1 MHWRKHKQLTLW
13 ALTMVTYN
21 DIKKA
26 HQRISDHIHNTP
38 VLTSDSLDNELGSN
52 LFFKCENFQKT
63 GSFKIRGATN
73 SILQLNEAEIKNG
86 IITTSSGNHGAA
98 VAFIA
103 DKIGTSSKIIM
114 PNNTPKN
121 KIENVQRYGGDIF
134 YCEPNIKSREDTLEK
149 MIQKSGGSIIHPYND
164 EKIIAG
170 QGTAAKEL
178 IEKVPDLDAI
188 ICPVSG
194 GGLLSGTLLAAK
206 NLKPGIKVFGAE
218 PENADDTYRSILNNK
233 IMSNETTDT
242 IADGLRAQV
251 GTVTFPII
259 KENVDKILL
268 VSEEMIISSMY
279 MIWQRLKIIIEP
291 SCSIVLAALML
302 NSNKFLNK
310 KVGLILTG
318 GNYDLKQIPW

>member
-1 MHWRKHKQLTLW
+1 
-13 ALTMVTYN
+13 MVTYN
-21 DIKKA
+21 DIEKA

-38 VLTSDSLDNELGSN
+38 ILTSDSLDNELGSN

-73 SILQLNEAEIKNG
+73 SILQLNDTEIKNG

-121 KIENVQRYGGDIF
+121 KIENVQRYGGEIF

-178 IEKVPDLDAI
+178 IEKVPDLDVI

-206 NLKPGIKVFGAE
+206 NLKPDIKVFGAE
-218 PENADDTYRSILNNK
+218 PENADDTYRSILKNK

-291 SCSIVLAALML
+291 SCSIVLAALIL
-302 NSNKFLNK
+302 NSNIFLNK

>member
-1 MHWRKHKQLTLW
+1 
-13 ALTMVTYN
+13 MVTYN
-21 DIKKA
+21 DIEKA

-38 VLTSDSLDNELGSN
+38 ILTSKSLDNELGSN

-73 SILQLNEAEIKNG
+73 SILQLNDTEIKNG

-114 PNNTPKN
+114 PNNTPRN
-121 KIENVQRYGGDIF
+121 KIENVQRYGGEIF

-149 MIQKSGGSIIHPYND
+149 MVQKSGGSIIHPYND

-233 IMSNETTDT
+233 IMSNKTTDT

-291 SCSIVLAALML
+291 SCSIVLAALIL
-302 NSNKFLNK
+302 NSKKFLNK

-318 GNYDLKQIPW
+318 GNHDLKQIPW

>member
-1 MHWRKHKQLTLW
+1 
-13 ALTMVTYN
+13 MVTYN
-21 DIKKA
+21 DIEKA
-26 HQRISDHIHNTP
+26 HQRISEYIHNTP
-38 VLTSDSLDNELGSN
+38 ILTSDSLDNELGSN

-73 SILQLNEAEIKNG
+73 SILQLNDTEIKNG

-121 KIENVQRYGGDIF
+121 KIENVQRYGGEIF

-206 NLKPGIKVFGAE
+206 NLNPGIKVFGAE

>member
-1 MHWRKHKQLTLW
+1 
-13 ALTMVTYN
+13 MVTYN
-21 DIKKA
+21 DIEKA
-26 HQRISDHIHNTP
+26 HQRISDHIHNTTI
-38 VLTSDSLDNELGSN
+38 LTSDSLNNELGSN

-63 GSFKIRGATN
+63 GSFKIRGAAN
-73 SILQLNEAEIKNG
+73 SILQLNDKEIKNG

-103 DKIGTSSKIIM
+103 NKIGASSKIIM

-121 KIENVQRYGGDIF
+121 KIENVERYGGEIF
-134 YCEPNIKSREDTLEK
+134 YCEPNIKSREYTLEK
-149 MIQKSGGSIIHPYND
+149 MVQKSGGSIIHPYND

-206 NLKPGIKVFGAE
+206 NLKPDIKVFGAE
-218 PENADDTYRSILNNK
+218 PENADDTYRSVLKNK
-233 IMSNETTDT
+233 IMSNKTTDT

-251 GTVTFPII
+251 GTITFPII

-279 MIWQRLKIIIEP
+279 MIWQRLKIIVEP
-291 SCSIVLAALML
+291 SCSIVLAALMI
-302 NSNKFLNK
+302 NSKRFLNK
-310 KVGLILTG
+310 RVGLILTG
-318 GNYDLKQIPW
+318 GNFDLKQIPW

>member
-1 MHWRKHKQLTLW
+1 
-13 ALTMVTYN
+13 MVTYN
-21 DIKKA
+21 DIEKA
-26 HQRISDHIHNTP
+26 HQRISEHIHNTP
-38 VLTSDSLDNELGSN
+38 ILTSDSLDNELGSN

-73 SILQLNEAEIKNG
+73 SILQLNDTEIKNG

-121 KIENVQRYGGDIF
+121 KIENVERYGGEIF

>member
-1 MHWRKHKQLTLW
+1 
-13 ALTMVTYN
+13 MVTYN
-21 DIKKA
+21 DIEKA

-38 VLTSDSLDNELGSN
+38 ILTSDSLDNELGSN

-73 SILQLNEAEIKNG
+73 SILQLNDTEIKNG

-103 DKIGTSSKIIM
+103 DKIGASSKIIM
-114 PNNTPKN
+114 PNNTPRN
-121 KIENVQRYGGDIF
+121 KIENVQRYGGEIF

-149 MIQKSGGSIIHPYND
+149 MIQKSGGTIIHPYND

-194 GGLLSGTLLAAK
+194 GGLLSGTLLTAK

-279 MIWQRLKIIIEP
+279 VIWQRLKIIIEP

-302 NSNKFLNK
+302 NSKRFLNK

>member
-1 MHWRKHKQLTLW
+1 
-13 ALTMVTYN
+13 MVTYN
-21 DIKKA
+21 DIEKA
-26 HQRISDHIHNTP
+26 HQRISKHIHNTP
-38 VLTSDSLDNELGSN
+38 ILTSDSLDNELGSN

-73 SILQLNEAEIKNG
+73 SILQLNDTEIKNG

-121 KIENVQRYGGDIF
+121 KIENVQRYGGEIF

-302 NSNKFLNK
+302 NSNNFLNK

>member
-1 MHWRKHKQLTLW
+1 
-13 ALTMVTYN
+13 MVTYN
-21 DIKKA
+21 DIEKA
-26 HQRISDHIHNTP
+26 HQRISEHIHNTP
-38 VLTSDSLDNELGSN
+38 ILTSDSLDNELGSN

-73 SILQLNEAEIKNG
+73 SILQLNDTEIKNG

-121 KIENVQRYGGDIF
+121 KIENVQRYGGEIF

-206 NLKPGIKVFGAE
+206 NLKPSIKVFGAE

>member
-1 MHWRKHKQLTLW
+1 
-13 ALTMVTYN
+13 MVTYN
-21 DIKKA
+21 DIEKA
-26 HQRISDHIHNTP
+26 HQRISEHIHNTP
-38 VLTSDSLDNELGSN
+38 ILTSNSLDNELRSS

-73 SILQLNEAEIKNG
+73 SILQLNDTEIKNG

-121 KIENVQRYGGDIF
+121 KIENVQRYGGEIF

>member
-1 MHWRKHKQLTLW
+1 
-13 ALTMVTYN
+13 MVTYN
-21 DIKKA
+21 DIEKA

-38 VLTSDSLDNELGSN
+38 ILTSDSLDNELGSN

-73 SILQLNEAEIKNG
+73 SILQLNDTEIKNG

-121 KIENVQRYGGDIF
+121 KIENVQRYGGEIF
-134 YCEPNIKSREDTLEK
+134 YCEPNIKSREDTLKK

>member
-1 MHWRKHKQLTLW
+1 
-13 ALTMVTYN
+13 MVTYN
-21 DIKKA
+21 DIEKA
-26 HQRISDHIHNTP
+26 HKRISEHIHNTP
-38 VLTSDSLDNELGSN
+38 ILTSNSLDNELRSN

-73 SILQLNEAEIKNG
+73 SILQLNDKEIKNG

-121 KIENVQRYGGDIF
+121 KIENVQRYGGEIF

-178 IEKVPDLDAI
+178 IEKMPDLDAI

-291 SCSIVLAALML
+291 SCSIALAALML
-302 NSNKFLNK
+302 NSNEFLNK

>member
-1 MHWRKHKQLTLW
+1 
-13 ALTMVTYN
+13 MVTYN
-21 DIKKA
+21 DIEKA

-38 VLTSDSLDNELGSN
+38 ILTSKSLDNELGSN

-73 SILQLNEAEIKNG
+73 SILQLKNTEIKNG

-121 KIENVQRYGGDIF
+121 KIENVQRYGGEIF

-149 MIQKSGGSIIHPYND
+149 MVQKSGGSIIHPYND

-178 IEKVPDLDAI
+178 IEKVPNLDAI

-233 IMSNETTDT
+233 IMSNKTTDT

-302 NSNKFLNK
+302 NSNRFLNK

>member
-1 MHWRKHKQLTLW
+1 
-13 ALTMVTYN
+13 MVTYN
-21 DIKKA
+21 DIEKA

-38 VLTSDSLDNELGSN
+38 ILTSDSLDNELGSN

-73 SILQLNEAEIKNG
+73 SILQLNDTEIKNG

-121 KIENVQRYGGDIF
+121 KIENVQRYGGEIF
-134 YCEPNIKSREDTLEK
+134 YCESNIKSREDTLEK

>member
-1 MHWRKHKQLTLW
+1 
-13 ALTMVTYN
+13 MVTYN
-21 DIKKA
+21 DIEKA

-38 VLTSDSLDNELGSN
+38 ILTSDSLDNELGSN

-73 SILQLNEAEIKNG
+73 SILQLNDTEIKNG

-121 KIENVQRYGGDIF
+121 KIENVQRYGGEIF

-302 NSNKFLNK
+302 NSNKFQNK

>member
-1 MHWRKHKQLTLW
+1 
-13 ALTMVTYN
+13 MVTYN
-21 DIKKA
+21 DIEKA

-38 VLTSDSLDNELGSN
+38 ILTSDSLDNELGSN

-73 SILQLNEAEIKNG
+73 SILQLNDTEIKNG

-121 KIENVQRYGGDIF
+121 KIENVQRYGGEIF

-206 NLKPGIKVFGAE
+206 NLNPGIKVFGAE

-268 VSEEMIISSMY
+268 VSEEKIVSSMY

>member
-1 MHWRKHKQLTLW
+1 
-13 ALTMVTYN
+13 MVTYN
-21 DIKKA
+21 DIEKA

-38 VLTSDSLDNELGSN
+38 ILTSDSLDNELGSN

-73 SILQLNEAEIKNG
+73 SILQLNDTEIKNG

-121 KIENVQRYGGDIF
+121 KIENVQRYGGEIF

-268 VSEEMIISSMY
+268 VAEEMIISSMY

-302 NSNKFLNK
+302 NSNRFLNK

>member
-1 MHWRKHKQLTLW
+1 
-13 ALTMVTYN
+13 MVTYN
-21 DIKKA
+21 DIEKA

-38 VLTSDSLDNELGSN
+38 ILTSESLDNELGSN

-73 SILQLNEAEIKNG
+73 SILQLNDTEIKNG

-103 DKIGTSSKIIM
+103 NKIGTSSKIIM

-121 KIENVQRYGGDIF
+121 KIENVQRYGGEIF
-134 YCEPNIKSREDTLEK
+134 YCEPNIKSREDTLER

-302 NSNKFLNK
+302 NSNRFLNK

>member
-1 MHWRKHKQLTLW
+1 
-13 ALTMVTYN
+13 MVTYN
-21 DIKKA
+21 DIEKA

-38 VLTSDSLDNELGSN
+38 ILTSDSLDNELGSN

-73 SILQLNEAEIKNG
+73 SILQLNDTEIKNG

-121 KIENVQRYGGDIF
+121 KIENVQRYGGEIF

-268 VSEEMIISSMY
+268 VSEEMIISSMH

>member
-1 MHWRKHKQLTLW
+1 
-13 ALTMVTYN
+13 MVTYN
-21 DIKKA
+21 DIEKA

-38 VLTSDSLDNELGSN
+38 ILTSKSLDNELGSN

-73 SILQLNEAEIKNG
+73 SILQLRHTEIKNG

-103 DKIGTSSKIIM
+103 NKIGASSKIIM
-114 PNNTPKN
+114 PNNTPRN
-121 KIENVQRYGGDIF
+121 KIENVQRYGGEIF
-134 YCEPNIKSREDTLEK
+134 YCEPNIKSREDTLKK
-149 MIQKSGGSIIHPYND
+149 MVQKSGGSIIHPYND

-302 NSNKFLNK
+302 NSNRFLNK

>member
-1 MHWRKHKQLTLW
+1 
-13 ALTMVTYN
+13 MVTYN
-21 DIKKA
+21 DIEKA

-38 VLTSDSLDNELGSN
+38 ILTSDSLDNELGSN

-73 SILQLNEAEIKNG
+73 SILQLNDTEIKNG

-121 KIENVQRYGGDIF
+121 KIENVQRYGGEIF

-206 NLKPGIKVFGAE
+206 NLKPSIKVFGAE
-218 PENADDTYRSILNNK
+218 PKNADDTYRSILNNK

>member
-1 MHWRKHKQLTLW
+1 
-13 ALTMVTYN
+13 MVTYN
-21 DIKKA
+21 DIEKA
-26 HQRISDHIHNTP
+26 HQRISEHIHNTP
-38 VLTSDSLDNELGSN
+38 ILTSYSLDNELGSN

-73 SILQLNEAEIKNG
+73 SILQLNDTEIKNG

-121 KIENVQRYGGDIF
+121 KIENVQRYGGEIF

>member
-1 MHWRKHKQLTLW
+1 
-13 ALTMVTYN
+13 MVTYN
-21 DIKKA
+21 DIEKA

-38 VLTSDSLDNELGSN
+38 ILTSDSLDNELGSN

-73 SILQLNEAEIKNG
+73 SILQLNDTEIKNG

-121 KIENVQRYGGDIF
+121 KIENVERYGGEIF

-233 IMSNETTDT
+233 IMPNETTDT

>member
-1 MHWRKHKQLTLW
+1 
-13 ALTMVTYN
+13 MVTYN
-21 DIKKA
+21 DIEKA
-26 HQRISDHIHNTP
+26 HQRISEHIHNTP
-38 VLTSDSLDNELGSN
+38 ILTSDSLDNELGSN
-52 LFFKCENFQKT
+52 VFFKCENFQKT

-73 SILQLNEAEIKNG
+73 SILQLNDTEIKNG

-121 KIENVQRYGGDIF
+121 KIENVQRYGGEIF

-206 NLKPGIKVFGAE
+206 NLNPGIKVFGAE

>member
-1 MHWRKHKQLTLW
+1 
-13 ALTMVTYN
+13 MVTYN
-21 DIKKA
+21 DIEKA

-38 VLTSDSLDNELGSN
+38 ILTSDSLDNELGSN

-73 SILQLNEAEIKNG
+73 SILQLKDTEIKNG

-121 KIENVQRYGGDIF
+121 KIENVERYGGEIF

-149 MIQKSGGSIIHPYND
+149 MIQKSEGSIIHPYND

-194 GGLLSGTLLAAK
+194 GGLLSGTLLTAK

>member
-1 MHWRKHKQLTLW
+1 
-13 ALTMVTYN
+13 MVTYN
-21 DIKKA
+21 DIEKA

-38 VLTSDSLDNELGSN
+38 ILTSDSIDNELGSN

-73 SILQLNEAEIKNG
+73 SILQLNDTEIKNG

-121 KIENVQRYGGDIF
+121 KIENVQRYGGEIF

>member
-1 MHWRKHKQLTLW
+1 
-13 ALTMVTYN
+13 MVTYN
-21 DIKKA
+21 DIEKA

-38 VLTSDSLDNELGSN
+38 ILTSDSLDNELGSN

-73 SILQLNEAEIKNG
+73 SILQLNDTEIKNG

-121 KIENVQRYGGDIF
+121 KIENVQRYGGEIF

-302 NSNKFLNK
+302 NPNKFLNK

>member
-1 MHWRKHKQLTLW
+1 
-13 ALTMVTYN
+13 MVTYN
-21 DIKKA
+21 DIEKA

-38 VLTSDSLDNELGSN
+38 ILTSDSLDNELGSN

-73 SILQLNEAEIKNG
+73 SILQLNDSEIKNG

-121 KIENVQRYGGDIF
+121 KIENVQRYGGEIF

-170 QGTAAKEL
+170 QGTVAKEL

-268 VSEEMIISSMY
+268 VSEEMIVSSMY

-302 NSNKFLNK
+302 NSKKFLNK

>member
-1 MHWRKHKQLTLW
+1 
-13 ALTMVTYN
+13 MVTYN
-21 DIKKA
+21 DIEKA

-38 VLTSDSLDNELGSN
+38 ILTSDSLDNELGSN

-73 SILQLNEAEIKNG
+73 SILQLNDTEIKNG

-121 KIENVQRYGGDIF
+121 KMENVQRYGGEIF

>member
-1 MHWRKHKQLTLW
+1 
-13 ALTMVTYN
+13 MVTYN
-21 DIKKA
+21 DIEKA

-38 VLTSDSLDNELGSN
+38 ILTSDSLDNELGSN

-73 SILQLNEAEIKNG
+73 SILQLNDTEIKNG

-121 KIENVQRYGGDIF
+121 KIENVQRYGGEIF

-178 IEKVPDLDAI
+178 IEKVPNLDAI

-206 NLKPGIKVFGAE
+206 NLKPDIKVFGAE